1 MKILMTGGALFV
13 AGLTL
18 SAQTPPPLTA
28 AVTPSSKATIARP
41 AASDSAVTLTG
52 CLRQWDNGVALVGV
66 EAPTAAGD
74 VRDEATAV
82 PVGKTPLYHVYV
94 LAPADPGVSL
104 NQHLDER
111 VELKGTLSV
120 SAADPRTPVGTS
132 GRAPNA
138 SRAPQATVLNVT
150 SLKTVA
156 ASCS

>member
-28 AVTPSSKATIARP
+28 AAPPSSKATVARP
-41 AASDSAVTLTG
+41 ATTDSAVMLTG
-52 CLRQWDNGVALVGV
+52 CLRQWDDGVALVGV

-74 VRDEATAV
+74 VRDDAAAV
-82 PVGKTPLYHVYV
+82 PVGKTPIYHVYV

-111 VELKGTLSV
+111 VELEGTLSV
-120 SAADPRTPVGTS
+120 SSKDPRTPIGTS
-132 GRAPNA
+132 GRAGNA
-138 SRAPQATVLNVT
+138 SYASQATILHVS